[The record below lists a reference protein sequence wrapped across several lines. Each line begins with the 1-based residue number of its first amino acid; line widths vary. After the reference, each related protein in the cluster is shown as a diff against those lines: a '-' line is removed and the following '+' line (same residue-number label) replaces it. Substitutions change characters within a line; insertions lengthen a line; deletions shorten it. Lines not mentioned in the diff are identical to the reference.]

1 MWRNKALFYAICS
14 LVVIVVLWVSSE
26 ELKIKIKGS
35 LTVLVAGV
43 GAALSYMADGSG
55 TLDVIGS
62 ALFIIGMWG
71 FYSIKRKMKK
81 EATEEEA

>member
-1 MWRNKALFYAICS
+1 MWIDKELLYAICF

-43 GAALSYMADGSG
+43 GAALSYMADGSEI
-55 TLDVIGS
+55 LDVIGS
-62 ALFIIGMWG
+62 ALFFIGMWG

-81 EATEEEA
+81 EATEDEA